1 MELHKK
7 LIKKFG
13 SEVGGATLTMKEA
26 RKFANSMGMSKQW
39 TELMKLK
46 RPDGTKLIEE
56 MGTDVFIKPN
66 WDGEAQ

>member
-7 LIKKFG
+7 LIKKYG
-13 SEVGGATLTMKEA
+13 SDVGGATLTKKDA

-39 TELMKLK
+39 NELMKLK
-46 RPDGTKLIEE
+46 RPDGTSLIEE
-56 MGTDVFIKPN
+56 MGSDVFIKPN

>member
-1 MELHKK
+1 
-7 LIKKFG
+7 
-13 SEVGGATLTMKEA
+13 MKEA